1 MQLMPDPSHSSAHP
15 AASARPVGLLPLITL
30 AAGFVMATL
39 DVTVVNVALSD
50 ISQQLRVPLAGLV
63 WVVDGYTLTFAAM
76 LLVGGGLADRFGAKN
91 VYQAG
96 LATFVLA
103 SVLCGAAPSGNAL
116 VAARFLQGL
125 GAALFMPSSLS
136 LLTRAYPDERVRARM
151 LGMWSAIVSVAA
163 ASGPLVGGILIDRF
177 GWRSIFLVNVPIGI
191 VGLFL
196 AQTVIAPAPRHSRT
210 LNIGSHILGVL
221 ALAALAYTLIEG
233 PVHGWLSMPI
243 LCTMGLMLLLGAAFV
258 QRERTTP
265 APLLPRELFATAKFA
280 AANGLGFLINFGG
293 FGQLF
298 LLSLFLQQARGDTPL
313 QAGLEL
319 LPTMVVFTL
328 GNLTAPH
335 IVSRFGPRATLI
347 ACMANC
353 TLFAGITALVL
364 QPDTSYWLF
373 AIMLALTNVG
383 IGVAVPTMTAFVMQ
397 LSGQTHANS
406 AAASLNAN
414 RQIGVLVGVAIMGTI
429 LHGYSDWRVALPIA
443 FGTMAS
449 MYALATGLVW
459 RYLGDSGR
467 AR

>member
-1 MQLMPDPSHSSAHP
+1 MPDPSHSSTLP
-15 AASARPVGLLPLITL
+15 AAAAPTVGLLPLITL

-96 LATFVLA
+96 LAMFVLA
-103 SVLCGAAPSGNAL
+103 SVLCGLAPSGNAL
-116 VAARFLQGL
+116 VAARFIQGV

-151 LGMWSAIVSVAA
+151 LGLWSAIVSVAA
-163 ASGPLVGGILIDRF
+163 VSGPLVGGILIDRF
-177 GWRSIFLVNVPIGI
+177 GWRSIFLVNIPIGI
-191 VGLFL
+191 VGLYL
-196 AQTVIAPAPRHSRT
+196 AQTVIAPSPRHART
-210 LNIGSHILGVL
+210 LNAGSHILGVL

-233 PVHGWLSMPI
+233 PVDGWLSSPI
-243 LCTMGLMLLLGAAFV
+243 LCTMGLTVVLGAAFV

-265 APLLPRELFATAKFA
+265 TPLLPRELFRTPKFA
-280 AANGLGFLINFGG
+280 ASNGLGFLINFGG
-293 FGQLF
+293 YGQLF
-298 LLSLFLQQARGDTPL
+298 VLSLFLQQARGDTPL
-313 QAGLEL
+313 QTGLEL

-328 GNLTAPH
+328 GNLAAPH
-335 IVSRFGPRATLI
+335 VVSRFGSRATLI
-347 ACMANC
+347 ACMVSC
-353 TLFAGITALVL
+353 TVFASMTALVL

-373 AIMLALTNVG
+373 VFVLASTNVG
-383 IGVAVPTMTAFVMQ
+383 IGIAVPAMTAVVMQ
-397 LSGQTHANS
+397 LAGQSHANI

-429 LHGYSDWRVALPIA
+429 LHGYSDWRVALPVA
-443 FGTMAS
+443 FGTMAL

-459 RYLGDSGR
+459 RYLGTSDR